1 MTKYPQLATLLRNI
15 DSLRGDERE
24 DALERALGVNAPAIG
39 TEPPLG
45 SKLDEDT
52 LSLRTLAEAVEGA
65 VRGDKVDSLGLD
77 WGD

>member
-1 MTKYPQLATLLRNI
+1 M
-15 DSLRGDERE
+15 
-24 DALERALGVNAPAIG
+24 GVNAPTIG

-52 LSLRTLAEAVEGA
+52 LALRTLAEAVECA
-65 VRGDKVDSLGLD
+65 VRGDKLDALGLD